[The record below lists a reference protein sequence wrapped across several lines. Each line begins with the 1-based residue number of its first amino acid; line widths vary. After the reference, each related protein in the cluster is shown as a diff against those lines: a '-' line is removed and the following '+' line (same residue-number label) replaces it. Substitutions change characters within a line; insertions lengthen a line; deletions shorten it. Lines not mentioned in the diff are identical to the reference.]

1 MIRVIRAH
9 RGFAVAPEP
18 VENSNDIEQARD
30 ADDFD
35 ECSDLCDFGYVLVR
49 RENNPDGNTADT

>member
-1 MIRVIRAH
+1 
-9 RGFAVAPEP
+9 VAPEP
-18 VENSNDIEQARD
+18 VETSNDIEQAHD

-49 RENNPDGNTADT
+49 RESNPDGNTPST

>member
-1 MIRVIRAH
+1 M
-9 RGFAVAPEP
+9 APEP
-18 VENSNDIEQARD
+18 VEISNDIEQADD

-49 RENNPDGNTADT
+49 RETNPDGTAPST